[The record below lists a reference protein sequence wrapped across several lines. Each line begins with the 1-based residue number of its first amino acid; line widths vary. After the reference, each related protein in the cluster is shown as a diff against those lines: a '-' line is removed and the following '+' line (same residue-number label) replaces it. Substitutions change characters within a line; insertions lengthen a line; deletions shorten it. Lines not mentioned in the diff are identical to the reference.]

1 MDLRGYRQAI
11 INATKWLISQQQK
24 DGSFIPA
31 DHGLATCHKVP
42 YALALMG
49 EEERAAR
56 LCGWIVEHLMD
67 GEGDFSKLYPRMGA
81 LARYHVYPNAW
92 LVAGAQKLGLFSLS
106 FPASGF
112 LLALQHP
119 KSGGFLTAGPSAGL
133 KDEQDLLG
141 TATAGLACLH
151 QGAYDAAVRAGDF
164 LTWLLEAQPRGN
176 VLFMAARYPE
186 KIVSEGFEEA
196 DDLHYVLHMGRVGQL
211 YASPALAALFL
222 TKLGDALGN
231 EDYVTAARFYLDFI
245 EGGGD
250 DRYTSIRSGF
260 LGWAAAELYTVTGG
274 QNYLRVATEVAD
286 NLLRQQLENGSWL
299 QGSMSADLE
308 SDVVDGTAEH
318 IIVLKGITKA
328 LTLGQ

>member
-1 MDLRGYRQAI
+1 MDLRGYRQAVI
-11 INATKWLISQQQK
+11 HATKWLISQQQK
-24 DGSFIPA
+24 DGAFVPA
-31 DHGLATCHKVP
+31 DQGLATCHKVP

-67 GEGDFSKLYPRMGA
+67 AEGDFPKLYPRVGLME
-81 LARYHVYPNAW
+81 RYPVYPNAW

-106 FPASGF
+106 WPAAGF
-112 LLALQHP
+112 LVALQHP
-119 KSGGFLTAGPSAGL
+119 KSGGFLTAGPSASL
-133 KDEQDLLG
+133 KDEQDLLS
-141 TATAGLACLH
+141 TASAGLACLYH
-151 QGAYDAAVRAGDF
+151 GASDAALRAGDF

-176 VLFMAARYPE
+176 VLFMAARHPE
-186 KIVSEGFEEA
+186 KVVSEGFDEA
-196 DDLHYVLHMGRVGQL
+196 DDFHYVLHMGRTDQF
-211 YASPALAALFL
+211 YAPAALASLFL
-222 TKLGDALGN
+222 TKLGDALGS
-231 EDYVTAARFYLDFI
+231 EDYITAARFYLDFI

-250 DRYTSIRSGF
+250 DRYTSIRSGL

-274 QNYLRVATEVAD
+274 QNYLRVATTVAD
-286 NLLRQQLENGSWL
+286 NLLKQQLENGSWL
-299 QGSMSADLE
+299 QGSMSSDLE